1 MDAERVHTTTNS
13 LLKEAIMGNLQRY
26 RAADLPALMDRIS
39 KNSIGLDTVFEDFFN
54 LTQTESYPPYN
65 LVHVNNVESRLEI
78 ALAGFKKKEIKVF
91 TEYGKLHVE
100 GKKEEKEEDKDQ
112 FLHRGLAQR
121 SFARTWT
128 ITDDVEI
135 KSVDFEDGLLT
146 IKLGKIV
153 PEHHNRKDW
162 L

>member
-1 MDAERVHTTTNS
+1 
-13 LLKEAIMGNLQRY
+13 MGNLQRY
-26 RAADLPALMDRIS
+26 RAADLPALMERIS

-54 LTQTESYPPYN
+54 VTQESYPPYN
-65 LVHVNNVESRLEI
+65 LIHVNNVESRLEI

-91 TEYGKLHVE
+91 TEYGKLHVV
-100 GKKEEKEEDKDQ
+100 GQKESKEEDKDQ

-121 SFARTWT
+121 SFERSWT
-128 ITDDVEI
+128 ITDDTEI
-135 KSVDFEDGLLT
+135 KTVDFEDGLLT
-146 IKLGKIV
+146 IKLGKVI

>member
-1 MDAERVHTTTNS
+1 
-13 LLKEAIMGNLQRY
+13 MGNLTRY
-26 RAADLPALMDRIS
+26 RAADLPALMERIS
-39 KNSIGLDTVFEDFFN
+39 KNSIGLDTVFDDFFN

-100 GKKEEKEEDKDQ
+100 GSKEAKEEDNDQ

-121 SFARTWT
+121 SFARAWT
-128 ITDDVEI
+128 ITDDTEI

-153 PEHHNRKDW
+153 PEHHSRKDW

>member
-1 MDAERVHTTTNS
+1 MPQGSIITNS

-100 GKKEEKEEDKDQ
+100 GQKEAKEEDKDQ

-121 SFARTWT
+121 SFERAWT
-128 ITDDVEI
+128 ITDDTEI

-146 IKLGKIV
+146 IKLGKVI

>member
-1 MDAERVHTTTNS
+1 
-13 LLKEAIMGNLQRY
+13 MGNLQRY

-100 GKKEEKEEDKDQ
+100 GQKEAKEEDKDQ

-121 SFARTWT
+121 SFARAWT
-128 ITDDVEI
+128 ITDDTEI
-135 KSVDFEDGLLT
+135 KSVEFEDGLLT

-153 PEHHNRKDW
+153 PEHHSRKDW

>member
-1 MDAERVHTTTNS
+1 MPQGSTITNS
-13 LLKEAIMGNLQRY
+13 LLKEAIMGNMQRY

-100 GKKEEKEEDKDQ
+100 GSKEAKEDDRDQ

-121 SFARTWT
+121 SFARART
-128 ITDDVEI
+128 ITDDTEI
-135 KSVDFEDGLLT
+135 KTVDFED
-146 IKLGKIV
+146 
-153 PEHHNRKDW
+153 
-162 L
+162 

>member
-1 MDAERVHTTTNS
+1 MPQGSTITNS

-91 TEYGKLHVE
+91 TEYGKLHVV
-100 GKKEEKEEDKDQ
+100 GQKEAKEEDKDQ

-121 SFARTWT
+121 SFERSWT
-128 ITDDVEI
+128 ITDDTEI
-135 KSVDFEDGLLT
+135 KTVDFEDGLLT
-146 IKLGKIV
+146 IKLGKVI

>member
-1 MDAERVHTTTNS
+1 
-13 LLKEAIMGNLQRY
+13 MGNLQRY

-100 GKKEEKEEDKDQ
+100 GSKEQKEDVKDQ

-121 SFARTWT
+121 SFERAWT
-128 ITDDVEI
+128 ITDDTEI
-135 KSVDFEDGLLT
+135 KTVDFEDGLLT

-153 PEHHNRKDW
+153 PEHHSRKDW